1 MGKGHCDALSP
12 PACDVISEGSD
23 CIKANA
29 KSCGECIQVGEKC
42 GWCTEPA
49 LMGRVLPSAVAVGV
63 RNRASCLPSVE
74 HNETVSYAVNVEYV
88 VPPAKFLSC
97 YPNADGA
104 FLKQGEPTSARCDE
118 VDSLKK
124 KGCTAAFIEDPRG
137 NLTINKDT
145 PVTNRKEGEKLDIK
159 DITQIQPQKLT
170 LDLRS
175 GEAQTFTL
183 KFKRAEDYPIDLYY
197 LMDLSY
203 SMKDDLEN
211 VKNLGTD
218 LMKEMR
224 KITSDF
230 RIGFGSFVEKTVMP
244 YISTTPAKLLNPC
257 QGDQNCTSPFS
268 YKNVLKLT
276 GDGQKFNTLVG
287 QQQISGNLDSPEGGF
302 DAIMQVAVCGE
313 HIGWRNVTRL
323 LVFSTDAGFHF
334 AGDGKLGGI
343 VLPNDGKCHLENG
356 MYTMSHYYVRTL
368 ISLLSIYTVIRRND
382 YPSIAH
388 LVQKLSDNN
397 IQTIFAVT
405 NDFQAVYKELK
416 NLIPKSAVGTLS
428 ANSSNVINLIIDA
441 YNSLSSEVILENSK
455 LPEGVSMTYQSHCKN
470 GKIGEGEN
478 GRKCSN
484 ISIGDEVSFQV
495 SVKATKCPSRG
506 KSETVKIKPQ
516 GFTEEVELVLNFI
529 CECDCHAK
537 GQPNSELCNNGNGT
551 FECGACR
558 CNEGRIGRECECST
572 EEVNSDDLDAN
583 CRRDNGTEICSNNGD
598 CICGACEC
606 RKRDNPEERYSGKF
620 CECDNFNC
628 DRSNNKLCA
637 GHGRCECRVCVCD
650 ANYTGSA
657 CDCSLDTTTCLASN
671 KQICNGRGTCEC
683 GTCKC
688 TDPKFQGPTC
698 EICPTC
704 PSVCTQHKDC
714 VQCLTFGTGEKKDTC
729 KQECSD
735 FKLIKVSDHD
745 KLPQPVQ
752 TLPLVHCKERDAN
765 DCWFYFTYSINN
777 NTEKEVHVVEKL
789 AATLHACAELRRAA
803 QLQALKTTVCPTG
816 PDIIPIVAG
825 VVAGIVLIG
834 LALLLIWKL
843 LMIIHDRREFA
854 KFEKEKMNAKWDT
867 VSQSAC

>member
-1 MGKGHCDALSP
+1 RCYFSFMDLKLLF
-12 PACDVISEGSD
+12 ISANAESCGD
-23 CIKANA
+23 CIQAGA
-29 KSCGECIQVGEKC
+29 KC
-42 GWCTEPA
+42 GWCTD
-49 LMGRVLPSAVAVGV
+49 
-63 RNRASCLPSVE
+63 
-74 HNETVSYAVNVEYV
+74 T
-88 VPPAKFLSC
+88 
-97 YPNADGA
+97 D

-118 VDSLKK
+118 LDSLKK
-124 KGCTAAFIEDPRG
+124 RGCMATKIENPRG
-137 NLTINKDT
+137 SQRILRNK
-145 PVTNRKEGEKLDIK
+145 PVTNRKKGGEKLK
-159 DITQIQPQKLT
+159 PEDITQIQPQKLA
-170 LDLRS
+170 LSLRS
-175 GEAQTFTL
+175 GEAQTINL

-211 VKNLGTD
+211 VKNLGTS
-218 LMKEMR
+218 LMLEMS

-257 QGDQNCTSPFS
+257 TGDQNCTSPFS

-276 GDGQKFNTLVG
+276 SNGKQFNTLVG

-343 VLPNDGKCHLENG
+343 VLPNDGKCHLENN
-356 MYTMSHYYVRTL
+356 MYTMSHHY
-368 ISLLSIYTVIRRND
+368 D

-405 NDFQAVYKELK
+405 EEFQPVYKELK

-455 LPEGVSMTYQSHCKN
+455 LPEGVTIAYQSRCKN
-470 GKIGEGEN
+470 GLVSTGED

-484 ISIGDEVSFQV
+484 ISIGDEVSFSINVTAQG
-495 SVKATKCPSRG
+495 CPKHS
-506 KSETVKIKPQ
+506 KSESIKIRPL
-516 GFTEEVELVLNFI
+516 GFTEEVEIRLGFI
-529 CECDCHAK
+529 CDCECQKDGIVSKDLCHY
-537 GQPNSELCNNGNGT
+537 GNGT

-558 CNEGRIGRECECST
+558 CKKGRVGRDCE
-572 EEVNSDDLDAN
+572 
-583 CRRDNGTEICSNNGD
+583 CRRDEVSSEDLDRNCRKDNSTDLCSNNGE
-598 CICGACEC
+598 CVCGKCEC
-606 RKRDNPEERYSGKF
+606 KKRDNPEEYYSGKY

-628 DRSNNKLCA
+628 DRSNNKLCG

-657 CDCSLDTTTCLASN
+657 CDCSLDTSTCLASN
-671 KQICNGRGTCEC
+671 NQICNGRGICEC
-683 GTCKC
+683 GTCRC
-688 TDPKFQGPTC
+688 TDPKFQGPTWVVL
-698 EICPTC
+698 
-704 PSVCTQHKDC
+704 S
-714 VQCLTFGTGEKKDTC
+714 FGTGEKKDTC
-729 KQECSD
+729 ERDCNY
-735 FKLIKVSDHD
+735 FTLIKVKDRD

-752 TLPLVHCKERDAN
+752 TFPLMHCKERDAN
-765 DCWFYFTYSINN
+765 DCWFYYTYAVNN
-777 NTEKEVHVVEKL
+777 NTEVHVVE
-789 AATLHACAELRRAA
+789 TLE
-803 QLQALKTTVCPTG
+803 CPAG

-867 VSQSAC
+867 GENPIYKSAVTTVVNPKYEGK

>member
-1 MGKGHCDALSP
+1 MDLKLLFITLLGIICCSSAQQ
-12 PACDVISEGSD
+12 EGNE

-29 KSCGECIQVGEKC
+29 LSCGECIQVGAKC
-42 GWCTEPA
+42 GWCTDTE
-49 LMGRVLPSAVAVGV
+49 
-63 RNRASCLPSVE
+63 
-74 HNETVSYAVNVEYV
+74 
-88 VPPAKFLSC
+88 
-97 YPNADGA
+97 

-118 VDSLKK
+118 LESLRKR
-124 KGCTAAFIEDPRG
+124 GCAAAKIENPHGSQRI
-137 NLTINKDT
+137 LKNKA
-145 PVTNRKEGEKLDIK
+145 VTNRKKGAEKLQPE
-159 DITQIQPQKLT
+159 DITQIQPQKLS
-170 LDLRS
+170 LNLRS
-175 GEAQTFTL
+175 GEPQNIKL

-211 VKNLGTD
+211 VKNLGTS
-218 LMKEMR
+218 LMKEMS

-257 QGDQNCTSPFS
+257 TGDQNCTSPFS

-276 GDGQKFNTLVG
+276 SNGEQFNSLVG
-287 QQQISGNLDSPEGGF
+287 KQQISGNLDSPEGGF

-323 LVFSTDAGFHF
+323 MVFSTDAGFHF

-343 VLPNDGKCHLENG
+343 VLPNDGKCHLENN
-356 MYTMSHYYVRTL
+356 MYTMSHYY
-368 ISLLSIYTVIRRND
+368 D

-388 LVQKLSDNN
+388 LVQKLSENN

-405 NDFQAVYKELK
+405 EEFQPVYKELK

-428 ANSSNVINLIIDA
+428 ANSSNVINLIVDA

-455 LPEGVSMTYQSHCKN
+455 LPEAVTITYQSRCKN
-470 GKIGEGEN
+470 GVVNEGEN

-484 ISIGDEVSFQV
+484 ISIGDEFFNINITAQGCPKQV
-495 SVKATKCPSRG
+495 KPESI
-506 KSETVKIKPQ
+506 KIKPL
-516 GFTEEVELVLNFI
+516 GFTEEVEILLNFI
-529 CECDCHAK
+529 CECECHK
-537 GQPNSELCNNGNGT
+537 HGIKNSDMCHNGNGT

-558 CNEGRIGRECECST
+558 
-572 EEVNSDDLDAN
+572 V
-583 CRRDNGTEICSNNGD
+583 
-598 CICGACEC
+598 CI
-606 RKRDNPEERYSGKF
+606 
-620 CECDNFNC
+620 
-628 DRSNNKLCA
+628 
-637 GHGRCECRVCVCD
+637 CD

-657 CDCSLDTTTCLASN
+657 CDCSLDASTCLASN
-671 KQICNGRGTCEC
+671 KQICNGRGICEC
-683 GTCKC
+683 GTCRC

-704 PSVCTQHKDC
+704 PGCRVCICDANYTGSACDCSLDASTCLASNKQICNGRGICECGTCRCTDPKFQGPTCEICPTCPGVCTEHKEC
-714 VQCLTFGTGEKKDTC
+714 VQCRAFGTGEKKDTC
-729 KQECSD
+729 ERDCSY
-735 FKLIKVSDHD
+735 FNLIKVKDRD

-752 TLPLVHCKERDAN
+752 AFPLMHCKERDAN
-765 DCWFYFTYSINN
+765 DCWFYYTYAVN
-777 NTEKEVHVVEKL
+777 NTEKEVHVVE
-789 AATLHACAELRRAA
+789 
-803 QLQALKTTVCPTG
+803 ALECPAG

-825 VVAGIVLIG
+825 VVTGIVLIG

-867 VSQSAC
+867 TENPIYKSPINKFKNPNYDVLRE